1 MLSFKKQSYLLCLS
15 LFFLTI
21 NPWLAAQTTA
31 FKIKVSEEFAN
42 IRSRPDIRSP
52 ILIQVPQNTILNAV
66 KKEAEWFLVTWK
78 DEEGTDRAGYVH
90 ESLVVV
96 IESPQAERPKKE
108 PELAAKEEGTQEK
121 AKLPETKKSS
131 SQKGAEKQPP
141 AVKEKAVAGLLK
153 KNPFCLKLAPGA
165 EFFLLTQVNDAAAGL
180 AGFMADIS
188 GEKKQPPVTSF
199 HWAPAVSLEMGL
211 PGQSGFSCLL
221 NLSHFSGQQENLVSF
236 SGAAQDSSLLIRS
249 RLRALPLSLLIN
261 YEFLPFLAIALGPE
275 ITSLEYGYIYR
286 LIQKNSLEE
295 WSGRARTLAFGVRAR
310 LTFTAWLGKTL
321 GFYFEAGGR
330 LEEANGLKGK
340 DTHLA
345 PSGET
350 FEEEGKLYF
359 FLVKTYGDRSY
370 PALFIRSKRPSEA
383 GVELAR
389 EASLNLGGGLL
400 RLGLV
405 FRF

>member
-1 MLSFKKQSYLLCLS
+1 MVCLS
-15 LFFLTI
+15 LFVLTI
-21 NPWLAAQTTA
+21 NPRLAAQSTA
-31 FKIKVSEEFAN
+31 FKIRVSEEFAN

-66 KKEAEWFLVTWK
+66 KKEGEWFLVTWK
-78 DEEGTDRAGYVH
+78 DEDGTDRAGYVH

-96 IESPQAERPKKE
+96 IESTQADKPKKE
-108 PELAAKEEGTQEK
+108 PELAAKEEVTQEK
-121 AKLPETKKSS
+121 AKPPETKKSS
-131 SQKGAEKQPP
+131 SQEGGEKHRPGT
-141 AVKEKAVAGLLK
+141 KEKAVAGLLK
-153 KNPFCLKLAPGA
+153 KNPFYLKLAPGA

-180 AGFMADIS
+180 AGFLADIS
-188 GEKKQPPVTSF
+188 GEKKQPSVTSF
-199 HWAPAVSLEMGL
+199 HLAPAVSLEMGL
-211 PGQSGFSCLL
+211 PVRSGFSCLL
-221 NLSHFSGQQENLVSF
+221 NLSGFSGQQENLVSF
-236 SGAAQDSSLLIRS
+236 SGATGESSLLISS
-249 RLRALPLSLLIN
+249 RLRALPLSLLLN

-275 ITSLEYGYIYR
+275 ITGLEYRYIYR

-295 WSGRARTLAFGVRAR
+295 WSGKARALALGVRAR
-310 LTFTAWLGKTL
+310 LTFTAWVGKTL
-321 GFYFEAGGR
+321 GFYLEAGGR
-330 LEEANGLKGK
+330 LEKANGLKGK

-345 PSGET
+345 PGGEI

-359 FLVKTYGDRSY
+359 LLAKTYGDRSY

-389 EASLNLGGGLL
+389 EASLNLSGGSL